1 MGSQVQILRFCLS
14 RLLQLIPVLLGIT
27 LIAFLLLR
35 VMPGDPAT
43 LILGNRGSAEE
54 IARLTTQLGLDRP
67 VWLQYLNFLKD
78 CLQGSFGNSIAYK
91 TAVGPLIWERL
102 WATLA
107 LVGYSTVLA
116 LLMTVPLAFLSA
128 LRRNGFFDHLI
139 KVLFV
144 MAMSMPAFWI
154 GVLLVLAFS
163 IYWPIFPVSGYG
175 DGFLD
180 RLHHLFLPSFVVALG
195 TAALTIRSMRSSII
209 GVLSA
214 EYIDTARAKGIG
226 QSALLLRHVFRNSLL
241 STISVL
247 GVHTSWVI
255 GGTVVIESVFAI
267 PGLGNLLVSSIS
279 ARDYPMVQGLTVTF
293 AVLVVLINLLTDLAY
308 VIADPRVKLS

>member
-1 MGSQVQILRFCLS
+1 MQILRFCLS

-67 VWLQYLNFLKD
+67 VWMQYLNFLSD
-78 CLQGSFGNSIAYK
+78 CLQGSFGRSIAYK

-128 LRRNGFFDHLI
+128 LRRNGVFDHLI

-175 DGFLD
+175 EGFPD

-214 EYIDTARAKGIG
+214 EFIDTARAKGIG
-226 QSALLLRHVFRNSLL
+226 QSALLLRHVLRNSLL